1 MIYYRFLD
9 DLSIISATTPVEKLK
24 VAAYGIQKKNIFP
37 IRIINYFLI

>member
-1 MIYYRFLD
+1 MINYRFLD

-24 VAAYGIQKKNIFP
+24 VAAYGIQKKNIFH